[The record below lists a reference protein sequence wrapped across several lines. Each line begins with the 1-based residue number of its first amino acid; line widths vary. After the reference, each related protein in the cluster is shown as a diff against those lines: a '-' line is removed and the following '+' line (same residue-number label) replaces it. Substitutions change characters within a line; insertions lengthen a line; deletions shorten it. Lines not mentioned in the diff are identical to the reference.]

1 MLFSILKP
9 GHIRSHGCRINR
21 NFLKNLIYILAIAVI
36 FGAWLISLGE
46 YELSFTLT
54 GHNAK
59 VYSVAI
65 LPNGDIVSG
74 SADKYIKVWDYQE
87 KKCIVTFF
95 AGSIVYTVAVLP
107 NGNVVSGSADKSIHI
122 WDIQLL
128 TTFILIYFV

>member
-1 MLFSILKP
+1 MHNPL
-9 GHIRSHGCRINR
+9 
-21 NFLKNLIYILAIAVI
+21 LAIAVI

-74 SADKYIKVWDYQE
+74 SADKYIKVWDYQ
-87 KKCIVTFF
+87 KKNALSLF
-95 AGSIVYTVAVLP
+95 LL
-107 NGNVVSGSADKSIHI
+107 VV
-122 WDIQLL
+122 
-128 TTFILIYFV
+128 